1 MGITLLVYK
10 DGTAYD
16 MTNLVQRVNWSGSK
30 SAMPRTL
37 EVEMLDSDRHGHD
50 RPDINIE
57 NGNAVLFQWN
67 GKELFRGIFVS
78 ASQSA
83 SRTSTYKAYDAGW
96 YLIKN
101 MGTFTYEKK
110 TATQIFQSIC
120 NSFEMEHEEVETQY
134 VIPNL
139 TMPNTTAA
147 DAIWSALSKTYRA
160 SGGRFYVLAQEG
172 KLKLIARADNV
183 LQLVA
188 EEGSNMLDFSREL
201 SIENVFTRVKLYS
214 DANQE
219 LAAAIDSDIEAKIGM
234 MQYTEQAG
242 DKDKK
247 AALKNTASTLL
258 NIKKV
263 TEETLEIEVIGD
275 ETVFSGVALYL
286 NVPYL
291 GLSKTYFVDDDEHEF
306 EGEMHTMRLKLNAIN
321 DVQGADDADDDND
334 SE

>member
-1 MGITLLVYK
+1 MAITLLVYK
-10 DGTAYD
+10 DGAAYD
-16 MTNLVQRVNWSGSK
+16 MSNLVQKITWSGSK

-37 EVEMLDSDRHGHD
+37 EVTLLDSDSHGHE
-50 RPDINIE
+50 RPQINIE
-57 NGNAVLFQWN
+57 NGNTVLFRWN

-78 ASQSA
+78 SSQSA

-96 YLIKN
+96 YLVKN

-110 TATQIFQSIC
+110 TATQIFQAIC
-120 NSFEMEHEEVETQY
+120 NSFEIEHEEVDTQY
-134 VIPNL
+134 TIPNL

-160 SGGRFYVLAQEG
+160 TGGRFYVLAQEG

-183 LQLVA
+183 LQLVV
-188 EEGSNMLDFSREL
+188 EEGSNAIDFTREI
-201 SIENVFTRVKLYS
+201 SIENVYTRVKLFS

-219 LAAAIDSDIEAKIGM
+219 LASAVDSDIEAKIGM
-234 MQYTEQAG
+234 MQYSKQAA

-247 AALKNTASTLL
+247 AALNTTASTLL

-263 TEETLEIEVIGD
+263 TEESLEIEVIGD
-275 ETVFSGVALYL
+275 DTVFSGVALYL
-286 NVPYL
+286 NIPYIN
-291 GLSKTYFVDDDEHEF
+291 LSKTYFVDDDEHEF

-321 DVQGADDADDDND
+321 DVQGANDTDDDES